1 MIAQRYPTVLFVG
14 ALASSFASAGEVKIT
29 PKDGRGADAYVSE
42 NEPDKS
48 FWAEETNKLLQTGQG
63 NVGLVRFDLSQVNF
77 PVKDAQLEMYY
88 LHSRGRYGNQIKVYG
103 LIPRS
108 ETNTSRQGDL
118 WNHETLS
125 YSSAPGLKAANTE
138 TSLPEIDKSK
148 LKLLGTFGA
157 HNGRLATLRNGT
169 FSSFIEQCGKQT
181 VTLVFVGTGNSA
193 SAASSRATGNGQI
206 PPTLVLFD
214 LKRQITIQDH
224 INSIERIAQNA
235 NTNNWGHPLWDVYS
249 CFVSGKR
256 ITYANERLADF
267 LTTWKHCRRE
277 LNLGG
282 VPRTVFVLYLKP
294 SLNKLLTEANRKAIA
309 DKAYDQVFYRSQISP
324 SASEPINASRSPWE
338 ITGSE
343 NHDII
348 QKSNA
353 YLGVQIL
360 CESKCYG
367 PDTKLGDGN
376 PAKEHLAAWEKY
388 LPKYAIFRAKEGMD
402 CEIGEVTSYGKATVG
417 SWYDIYHFATT
428 KKIKELYNNLLTLY
442 FARVAV
448 EFEPKTGLRGAWVH
462 TRGYRITGFQQP
474 GYWAR
479 YILGAYGWH
488 DTMPPN
494 CQRASAEL
502 LTNSYRPPEIL
513 KAIAR
518 GRADKSFLSTSRHFG
533 MTKND
538 SWKPFEGI
546 GGIYFMHTDES
557 GNSNLL
563 TTAYYTPFY
572 TLSAL
577 TWDPAKQYI
586 ELVNQSKIMGITF
599 SADLYDRIMILGS
612 ISGFEKKAMVTSKL
626 TNGIC
631 LEDTLVV
638 ARDVNAK
645 SAFEVTKMATYKHIE
660 ETGKDG
666 MRMFISKGL
675 LEDNLESNQNG
686 WSFTRNEDSFVGF
699 RIAGDTGYTAEHN
712 PQNTGLRIQLNDIWA
727 PIAVQTAP
735 AKEFGNDFKTFKK
748 AISSLPFEYKDK
760 VMNFTTR
767 HGEKVEYFSQS
778 NKIPMVNG
786 KVFEINPPTTY
797 NSPYL
802 KMKHGEEEAVI
813 SYPGYKELVLK
824 FNN

>member
-1 MIAQRYPTVLFVG
+1 MIAKRYLTVLFVG
-14 ALASSFASAGEVKIT
+14 ALASSFVSAGEVRIT

-42 NEPDKS
+42 EEPDKS
-48 FWAEETNKLLQTGQG
+48 FWAEETNKLLQTWQG
-63 NVGLVRFDLSQVNF
+63 NVGFVRFDLSKVNF
-77 PVKDAQLEMYY
+77 PVKDAQLELYY
-88 LHSRGRYGNQIKVYG
+88 SHTRGKNGNQIEVYG
-103 LIPRS
+103 LIPGS
-108 ETNTSRQGDL
+108 ETDKSRQGDL
-118 WNHETLS
+118 WNEETLS
-125 YSSAPGLKAANTE
+125 YSSAPGLKAANAE
-138 TSLPEIDKSK
+138 TPLPQIDKSK

-157 HNGRLATLRNGT
+157 HNRRLATLRNGT

-181 VTLVFVGTGNSA
+181 VTLVFVSRLGRSTPA
-193 SAASSRATGNGQI
+193 SAASSRATGVGEI

-214 LKRQITIQDH
+214 QKRQITIQDH
-224 INSIERIAQNA
+224 INSIERIAENA
-235 NTNNWGHPLWDVYS
+235 NKNNWGHPLWDVYS
-249 CFVSGKR
+249 CFVTGKR
-256 ITYANERLADF
+256 IPYANERLADF
-267 LTTWKHCRRE
+267 LQNWEHCKRE

-282 VPRTVFVLYLKP
+282 VPRTVFVIYLEP

-353 YLGVQIL
+353 YLGVQVL
-360 CESKCYG
+360 CESKYYG
-367 PDTKLGDGN
+367 PDSKLGDGKS
-376 PAKEHLAAWEKY
+376 AKEHLTAWEKY
-388 LPKYAIFRAKEGMD
+388 LPKYAVFRAKEGMD
-402 CEIGEVTSYGKATVG
+402 CEIGEVTSYGKATVW
-417 SWYDIYHFATT
+417 SWCDIYHFATT

-448 EFEPKTGLRGAWVH
+448 EFEPKTGLRGAWVQ

-474 GYWAR
+474 SYWAT
-479 YILGAYGWH
+479 YLLGAYGWH
-488 DTMPPN
+488 DTLPPN

-518 GRADKSFLSTSRHFG
+518 GRADKSYLSTSRHFG

-546 GGIYFMHTDES
+546 GGIYFMHTDEN

-563 TTAYYTPFY
+563 TTAYYTPSY

-577 TWDPAKQYI
+577 TWDPAKKYI

-612 ISGFEKKAMVTSKL
+612 ISGADKKSMVTSKL

-645 SAFEVTKMATYKHIE
+645 SVV
-660 ETGKDG
+660 GKDG
-666 MRMFISKGL
+666 MRIFISKGL
-675 LEDNLESNQNG
+675 LEDNLENNQNG
-686 WSFTRNEDSFVGF
+686 WSVTRNEDSFVAF
-699 RIAGDTGYTAEHN
+699 RIAGDTGYTAEQN
-712 PQNTGLRIQLNDIWA
+712 PQKTGLRIQLNDIWA

-735 AKEFGNDFKTFKK
+735 AKEYGNDFKKFKK
-748 AISSLPFEYKDK
+748 VISSLPFEYKDK

-767 HGEKVEYFSQS
+767 HGEEVEYFSQS
-778 NKIPMVNG
+778 KKIPTVNG

-802 KMKHGEEEAVI
+802 KMKHGEEDAVI
-813 SYPGYKELVLK
+813 SYPGYKDLVLK